1 MTSELES
8 IVAAITARQ
17 RFVLS
22 SHARPDGDSIGS
34 ELALAYALR
43 AVGKEVEVVNRDA
56 VPPSLQSFPGIDDIT
71 VTSHVDGSFD
81 AAIILECGSLART
94 EVSGLD
100 TYYVINIDHHAGN
113 AMYGDLNWFDPA
125 AAACAEM
132 VYEVI
137 AALNIPLTLPI
148 ATHLY
153 VAILTDTGAFHHSS
167 ISERTFDICRQAL
180 AAGVSAP
187 EIAARVY
194 QQGTVGRLRLTGA
207 LLDKMDLVGD
217 GQVAVLDVDRQI
229 LEYAGCP
236 PDDLEG
242 LVNLPLTARDIRAVA
257 MFKAL
262 DDHVR
267 VSLRSK
273 DNIDV
278 RSVASAYGGG
288 GHHNAAGCTIE
299 PGDRAARADV
309 IGRVVEAVS
318 TAVGAPA
325 SVLDHRRDA

>member
-1 MTSELES
+1 MTSDLES
-8 IVAAITARQ
+8 IVAAITTRQ
-17 RFVLS
+17 RFILS

-43 AVGKEVEVVNRDA
+43 ALGKDVEVVNRDA
-56 VPPSLQSFPGIDDIT
+56 VPAFLQSFPGIDTIT
-71 VTSHVDGSFD
+71 VAPHVDGSFD

-100 TYYVINIDHHAGN
+100 AYYVINIDHHDGN
-113 AMYGDLNWFDPA
+113 AMYGDLDWFDPA
-125 AAACAEM
+125 AAACGEM

-137 AALNIPLTLPI
+137 TALNVPLTAPI

-167 ISERTFDICRQAL
+167 ISEQTFDICRQAV

-187 EIAARVY
+187 DIAARVY
-194 QQGTVGRLRLTGA
+194 QQGTVGRLRLTGT
-207 LLDKMDLVGD
+207 LLDKMDVVGD
-217 GQVAVLDVDRQI
+217 GHVAVLEVDRQT
-229 LEYAGCP
+229 LEHTGCP

-242 LVNLPLTARDIRAVA
+242 LVNMPLAARDIRAVA
-257 MFKAL
+257 MFKTL

-278 RSVASAYGGG
+278 RAVASAYGGG
-288 GHHNAAGCTIE
+288 GHYNAAGCTIE
-299 PGDRAARADV
+299 PGDDAARADV

-318 TAVGAPA
+318 SEVDAPTAGPNH
-325 SVLDHRRDA
+325 LRDA